1 MFCRHMIQFHKHD
14 SHFVINCGFQSCSF
28 VTKSWSC
35 FKMHVKRK
43 HKVRE
48 EMPVDE
54 LMDTAGDVDEYLP
67 PTHQPPTTSLGSHIA
82 PPHVLLSAGYLLS
95 LKADHKLAQKAV
107 DDVVSTTSD
116 LLRSQMLCVKHD
128 ILQKLAESGCEL
140 GHTHDILD
148 KAVPDNYFDGLETCD
163 SRRKFYRQK
172 LNLVEPQEVYLGTT
186 LVKHRGKIISQR
198 KFGVIVPFER
208 NLKALLAMPE
218 VWHYVQH
225 VHTSN
230 DSVMRDMC
238 DGYVWSANE
247 LFSRNPSAPQI
258 F

>member
-1 MFCRHMIQFHKHD
+1 MSGLNSTPQTEA
-14 SHFVINCGFQSCSF
+14 SATGSS
-28 VTKSWSC
+28 TES
-35 FKMHVKRK
+35 
-43 HKVRE
+43 
-48 EMPVDE
+48 
-54 LMDTAGDVDEYLP
+54 DT
-67 PTHQPPTTSLGSHIA
+67 
-82 PPHVLLSAGYLLS
+82 
-95 LKADHKLAQKAV
+95 
-107 DDVVSTTSD
+107 
-116 LLRSQMLCVKHD
+116 
-128 ILQKLAESGCEL
+128 ESGLKTEN
-140 GHTHDILD
+140 G
-148 KAVPDNYFDGLETCD
+148 
-163 SRRKFYRQK
+163 RRKFYRQK
-172 LNLVEPQEVYLGTT
+172 LNLVEPQEVYLGIT

-258 F
+258 FLNTDDIEVVNPIGAHVRKHHLLCFILHLEIFHHNTGQR